1 MAFIVLFFAAFV
13 FAVVS
18 PAVGQLP
25 GFLSID
31 CGLEANYSGGYTDD
45 GNFGIVYVPDG
56 AYVDGGQNGR
66 VAAQY
71 ESGLIRTDRTLRSFP
86 SGVRNCYALPT
97 NTGNKYLVR
106 VVAVYGNYDG
116 KNSSSTLQ
124 FDLHLGV
131 NYWNTVVPSNFE
143 SYEALFVAWGNL
155 APVCLVNT
163 GQGTPFVSSIELRPL
178 VDTLYPDHVKANQSM
193 AMYDR
198 RVMSTT
204 NAYIAGSYPFDR
216 YDRFWWPGDSNPL
229 WDYLNSTRSIQPES
243 STEVPSALLQKAVQA
258 AGNGTMLNITWQD
271 HTPALQFT
279 VFLHFADFQ
288 KSLQPRQFN
297 IYFNSHDKPY
307 LYNPPYLAAGVV
319 YSPSWYS
326 EFDGQFNVTL
336 AATAES
342 VLPPMLNAYEIYTLY
357 GVKKNWMGDPCY
369 PTQYAWDGVKC
380 KNTSENIPRIISIDL
395 SNSNLNGVI
404 SSNFT
409 LLTAL
414 EYLNLSGNQLN
425 GPIPDSLCK
434 LNAGLLVFSYDSNG
448 ETYCNKTTSLTRSR
462 NRSSAA
468 ILAISVAAPVL
479 VVIALFIAYLMWKAK
494 RKPNTSAYNPPT
506 VPEPMNA
513 PVSEKYHWDHLEK
526 NENRQFTYEEL
537 EKITYNFQRLIGQG
551 GFGYVYHGCLEDH
564 TEVAVKIHSENSRH
578 GFSEFLA
585 EVQSLSKV
593 HHKNLVS
600 LVGYCTEK
608 AHLALVY
615 EYISGGNLF
624 DHLRGLDYLHTGC
637 NRPIIHRDVKTS
649 NILLGHNLQAK
660 IADFGLSKVY
670 VSDTQTHMSATA
682 AGSMG
687 YIDPEYYLTGRIT
700 ERSDIY
706 SFGVVLLEV
715 VTGERPIIQGQGH
728 IIQRVKVK
736 VVAGDISFIADARLR
751 GDYNVNSIWKVVEI
765 AMLCTEPVAAQRPSM
780 ASVVAELKNSLAL
793 ELSRDDGGHKTP
805 DPPSHDAVAMSST
818 FGFLSIDCGL
828 GSNHGSYTEKETG
841 IFYVPDGP
849 YVDAGENHEVAADH
863 IKGGHIRSRPDLTV
877 RSFPS
882 GTRNCYTLPT
892 DAGSK
897 YLVRVV
903 VAVYGNYDDGKKN
916 SSVVGLRF
924 DLHLAGRT
932 TGTPCSRPMGG
943 RCTRRLFVAWGS
955 WAPVCLVNTGHG
967 TPFAS
972 SVELRPLGSEL
983 YPAVMANQSIRLY
996 SRHNLGPTTAHVTRY
1011 PNDPFDRYWWHQDTN
1026 NPMLENINT
1035 TLINSIKQEPSF
1047 EVPVAILQNAVEVAG
1062 NGTVLNIKWE
1072 DDDTRSRQFAVI
1084 LHFAD
1089 FQNTASGPPN
1099 KYSPPYLAAGYV
1111 YSTVWYRAIYGDQ
1124 FNVTLAATAQSVLPP
1139 MLNAYEIYTL
1149 IVHDTP
1155 TTFQQDGK
1163 QTTTLLKKQNHTH
1176 TYIILLPPSQNISI
1190 FSIYNKRIVQL
1201 FALLGESSLIKCLIP
1216 SYVNESEQFFINF
1229 FFPYSVVDAIWA
1241 IKVEYEIKK
1250 NWTGDPCFPT
1260 QFKWDGVECRYRSD
1274 NIRII
1279 SIDLANS
1286 NLHGVISSNFTLLTA
1301 LEYLNLSGN
1310 QLNGPIPDSLCKL
1323 NEGSLVF
1330 SYGSNGDICNK
1341 TNLPRSK
1348 KSAATLA
1355 ISIAAPV
1362 LVVVSLF
1369 ITYLIWRAKGRSNS
1383 ALVTLLVF
1391 RYTR

>member
-45 GNFGIVYVPDG
+45 GSYGIVYVPDG
-56 AYVDGGQNGR
+56 
-66 VAAQY
+66 
-71 ESGLIRTDRTLRSFP
+71 RTAHTSMEERTAGSP
-86 SGVRNCYALPT
+86 PT
-97 NTGNKYLVR
+97 GAKYLIR
-106 VVAVYGNYDG
+106 VVAFYGNYDG

-131 NYWNTVVPSNFE
+131 NYWSTVIPDVTNT
-143 SYEALFVAWGNL
+143 YEALFVAWANM

-163 GQGTPFVSSIELRPL
+163 GQGTPFVSTVELRPL
-178 VDTLYPDHVKANQSM
+178 ADALYPDHVKANQSM

-198 RVMSTT
+198 RIMGTT
-204 NAYIAGSYPFDR
+204 NADVTAYPFDP
-216 YDRFWWPGDSNPL
+216 YDRLWWAEDSNPL
-229 WDYLNSTRSIQPES
+229 WGYINSTRSIQPES
-243 STEVPSALLQKAVQA
+243 STEVPSALLQKAVQV
-258 AGNGTMLNITWQD
+258 AGNGTMLDITWED
-271 HTPALQFT
+271 TTPTLQFT

-288 KSLQPRQFN
+288 KSQPRQFD
-297 IYFNSHDKPY
+297 IYFNGHDKPY

-326 EFDGQFNVTL
+326 DIDGQYNVTL
-336 AATAES
+336 VATAES
-342 VLPPMLNAYEIYTLY
+342 Y

-395 SNSNLNGVI
+395 SNSNLHGVI
-404 SSNFT
+404 SSNFS

-414 EYLNLSGNQLN
+414 EYL
-425 GPIPDSLCK
+425 
-434 LNAGLLVFSYDSNG
+434 YDSNG

-494 RKPNTSAYNPPT
+494 RKPNTSEYNPPR

-513 PVSEKYHWDHLEK
+513 PVSKKYHWDHLEK

-537 EKITYNFQRLIGQG
+537 EKITDNFQRLIGQG

-578 GFSEFLA
+578 GLSEFLA

-624 DHLRGLDYLHTGC
+624 DHLRDKTGVGESLNWASRVRILLDAALGC

-706 SFGVVLLEV
+706 SFSVLLEV

-780 ASVVAELKNSLAL
+780 A
-793 ELSRDDGGHKTP
+793 
-805 DPPSHDAVAMSST
+805 
-818 FGFLSIDCGL
+818 
-828 GSNHGSYTEKETG
+828 NH
-841 IFYVPDGP
+841 
-849 YVDAGENHEVAADH
+849 
-863 IKGGHIRSRPDLTV
+863 
-877 RSFPS
+877 
-882 GTRNCYTLPT
+882 
-892 DAGSK
+892 
-897 YLVRVV
+897 
-903 VAVYGNYDDGKKN
+903 
-916 SSVVGLRF
+916 
-924 DLHLAGRT
+924 
-932 TGTPCSRPMGG
+932 
-943 RCTRRLFVAWGS
+943 
-955 WAPVCLVNTGHG
+955 
-967 TPFAS
+967 
-972 SVELRPLGSEL
+972 
-983 YPAVMANQSIRLY
+983 
-996 SRHNLGPTTAHVTRY
+996 
-1011 PNDPFDRYWWHQDTN
+1011 
-1026 NPMLENINT
+1026 
-1035 TLINSIKQEPSF
+1035 
-1047 EVPVAILQNAVEVAG
+1047 
-1062 NGTVLNIKWE
+1062 
-1072 DDDTRSRQFAVI
+1072 
-1084 LHFAD
+1084 
-1089 FQNTASGPPN
+1089 
-1099 KYSPPYLAAGYV
+1099 
-1111 YSTVWYRAIYGDQ
+1111 
-1124 FNVTLAATAQSVLPP
+1124 
-1139 MLNAYEIYTL
+1139 
-1149 IVHDTP
+1149 
-1155 TTFQQDGK
+1155 
-1163 QTTTLLKKQNHTH
+1163 
-1176 TYIILLPPSQNISI
+1176 
-1190 FSIYNKRIVQL
+1190 
-1201 FALLGESSLIKCLIP
+1201 
-1216 SYVNESEQFFINF
+1216 
-1229 FFPYSVVDAIWA
+1229 
-1241 IKVEYEIKK
+1241 
-1250 NWTGDPCFPT
+1250 
-1260 QFKWDGVECRYRSD
+1260 
-1274 NIRII
+1274 
-1279 SIDLANS
+1279 
-1286 NLHGVISSNFTLLTA
+1286 
-1301 LEYLNLSGN
+1301 
-1310 QLNGPIPDSLCKL
+1310 
-1323 NEGSLVF
+1323 
-1330 SYGSNGDICNK
+1330 
-1341 TNLPRSK
+1341 
-1348 KSAATLA
+1348 
-1355 ISIAAPV
+1355 
-1362 LVVVSLF
+1362 
-1369 ITYLIWRAKGRSNS
+1369 
-1383 ALVTLLVF
+1383 
-1391 RYTR
+1391 

>member
-45 GNFGIVYVPDG
+45 GSYGIVYVPDG
-56 AYVDGGQNGR
+56 
-66 VAAQY
+66 
-71 ESGLIRTDRTLRSFP
+71 RTAHTSMEERTAGSP
-86 SGVRNCYALPT
+86 PT
-97 NTGNKYLVR
+97 GAKYLIR
-106 VVAVYGNYDG
+106 VVAFYGNYDG

-131 NYWNTVVPSNFE
+131 NYWSTVIPDVTNT
-143 SYEALFVAWGNL
+143 YEALFVAWANM

-163 GQGTPFVSSIELRPL
+163 GQGTPFVSTVELRPL
-178 VDTLYPDHVKANQSM
+178 ADALYPDHVKANQSM

-198 RVMSTT
+198 RIMGTT
-204 NAYIAGSYPFDR
+204 NADVTAYPFDP
-216 YDRFWWPGDSNPL
+216 YDRLWWAEDSNPL
-229 WDYLNSTRSIQPES
+229 WGYINSTRSIQPES
-243 STEVPSALLQKAVQA
+243 STEVPSALLQKAVQV
-258 AGNGTMLNITWQD
+258 AGNGTMLDITWED
-271 HTPALQFT
+271 TTPTLQFT

-288 KSLQPRQFN
+288 KSQPRQFD
-297 IYFNSHDKPY
+297 IYFNGHDKPY

-326 EFDGQFNVTL
+326 DIDGQYNVTL
-336 AATAES
+336 VATAES
-342 VLPPMLNAYEIYTLY
+342 Y

-395 SNSNLNGVI
+395 SNSNLHGVI
-404 SSNFT
+404 SSNFS

-414 EYLNLSGNQLN
+414 EYL
-425 GPIPDSLCK
+425 
-434 LNAGLLVFSYDSNG
+434 YDSNG

-494 RKPNTSAYNPPT
+494 RKPNTSEYNPPR

-513 PVSEKYHWDHLEK
+513 PVSKKYHWDHLEK

-537 EKITYNFQRLIGQG
+537 EKITDNFQRLIGQG

-578 GFSEFLA
+578 GLSEFLA

-624 DHLRGLDYLHTGC
+624 DHLRDKTGVGESLNWASRVRILLDAALGC

-706 SFGVVLLEV
+706 SFSVLLEV

-793 ELSRDDGGHKTP
+793 ELSRDDGGHKAP
-805 DPPSHDAVAMSST
+805 DPPPHDAVAMSST
-818 FGFLSIDCGL
+818 FG
-828 GSNHGSYTEKETG
+828 
-841 IFYVPDGP
+841 
-849 YVDAGENHEVAADH
+849 
-863 IKGGHIRSRPDLTV
+863 
-877 RSFPS
+877 PS
-882 GTRNCYTLPT
+882 AR
-892 DAGSK
+892 
-897 YLVRVV
+897 
-903 VAVYGNYDDGKKN
+903 
-916 SSVVGLRF
+916 
-924 DLHLAGRT
+924 
-932 TGTPCSRPMGG
+932 
-943 RCTRRLFVAWGS
+943 
-955 WAPVCLVNTGHG
+955 
-967 TPFAS
+967 
-972 SVELRPLGSEL
+972 
-983 YPAVMANQSIRLY
+983 
-996 SRHNLGPTTAHVTRY
+996 
-1011 PNDPFDRYWWHQDTN
+1011 
-1026 NPMLENINT
+1026 
-1035 TLINSIKQEPSF
+1035 
-1047 EVPVAILQNAVEVAG
+1047 
-1062 NGTVLNIKWE
+1062 
-1072 DDDTRSRQFAVI
+1072 
-1084 LHFAD
+1084 
-1089 FQNTASGPPN
+1089 
-1099 KYSPPYLAAGYV
+1099 
-1111 YSTVWYRAIYGDQ
+1111 
-1124 FNVTLAATAQSVLPP
+1124 
-1139 MLNAYEIYTL
+1139 
-1149 IVHDTP
+1149 
-1155 TTFQQDGK
+1155 
-1163 QTTTLLKKQNHTH
+1163 
-1176 TYIILLPPSQNISI
+1176 
-1190 FSIYNKRIVQL
+1190 
-1201 FALLGESSLIKCLIP
+1201 
-1216 SYVNESEQFFINF
+1216 
-1229 FFPYSVVDAIWA
+1229 
-1241 IKVEYEIKK
+1241 
-1250 NWTGDPCFPT
+1250 
-1260 QFKWDGVECRYRSD
+1260 
-1274 NIRII
+1274 
-1279 SIDLANS
+1279 
-1286 NLHGVISSNFTLLTA
+1286 
-1301 LEYLNLSGN
+1301 
-1310 QLNGPIPDSLCKL
+1310 
-1323 NEGSLVF
+1323 
-1330 SYGSNGDICNK
+1330 
-1341 TNLPRSK
+1341 
-1348 KSAATLA
+1348 
-1355 ISIAAPV
+1355 
-1362 LVVVSLF
+1362 
-1369 ITYLIWRAKGRSNS
+1369 
-1383 ALVTLLVF
+1383 
-1391 RYTR
+1391 

>member
-45 GNFGIVYVPDG
+45 GSYGIVYVPDG
-56 AYVDGGQNGR
+56 
-66 VAAQY
+66 
-71 ESGLIRTDRTLRSFP
+71 RTAHTSMEERTAGSP
-86 SGVRNCYALPT
+86 PT
-97 NTGNKYLVR
+97 GAKYLIR
-106 VVAVYGNYDG
+106 VVAFYGNYDG

-131 NYWNTVVPSNFE
+131 NYWSTVIPDVTNT
-143 SYEALFVAWGNL
+143 YEALFVAWANM

-163 GQGTPFVSSIELRPL
+163 GQGTPFVSTVELRPL
-178 VDTLYPDHVKANQSM
+178 ADALYPDHVKANQSM

-198 RVMSTT
+198 RIMGTT
-204 NAYIAGSYPFDR
+204 NADVTAYPFDP
-216 YDRFWWPGDSNPL
+216 YDRLWWAEDSNPL
-229 WDYLNSTRSIQPES
+229 WGYINSTRSIQPES
-243 STEVPSALLQKAVQA
+243 STEVPSALLQKAVQV
-258 AGNGTMLNITWQD
+258 AGNGTMLDITWED
-271 HTPALQFT
+271 TTPTLQFT

-288 KSLQPRQFN
+288 KSQPRQFD
-297 IYFNSHDKPY
+297 IYFNGHDKPY

-326 EFDGQFNVTL
+326 DIDGQYNVTL
-336 AATAES
+336 VATAES
-342 VLPPMLNAYEIYTLY
+342 Y

-395 SNSNLNGVI
+395 SNSNLHGVI
-404 SSNFT
+404 SSNFS

-414 EYLNLSGNQLN
+414 EYL
-425 GPIPDSLCK
+425 
-434 LNAGLLVFSYDSNG
+434 YDSNG

-494 RKPNTSAYNPPT
+494 RKPNTSEYNPPR

-513 PVSEKYHWDHLEK
+513 PVSKKYHWDHLEK

-537 EKITYNFQRLIGQG
+537 EKITDNFQRLIGQG

-578 GFSEFLA
+578 GLSEFLA

-624 DHLRGLDYLHTGC
+624 DHLRGC

-706 SFGVVLLEV
+706 SFSVLLEV

-793 ELSRDDGGHKTP
+793 ELSRDDGGHKAP
-805 DPPSHDAVAMSST
+805 DPPPHDAVAMSST
-818 FGFLSIDCGL
+818 FG
-828 GSNHGSYTEKETG
+828 
-841 IFYVPDGP
+841 
-849 YVDAGENHEVAADH
+849 
-863 IKGGHIRSRPDLTV
+863 
-877 RSFPS
+877 PS
-882 GTRNCYTLPT
+882 AR
-892 DAGSK
+892 
-897 YLVRVV
+897 
-903 VAVYGNYDDGKKN
+903 
-916 SSVVGLRF
+916 
-924 DLHLAGRT
+924 
-932 TGTPCSRPMGG
+932 
-943 RCTRRLFVAWGS
+943 
-955 WAPVCLVNTGHG
+955 
-967 TPFAS
+967 
-972 SVELRPLGSEL
+972 
-983 YPAVMANQSIRLY
+983 
-996 SRHNLGPTTAHVTRY
+996 
-1011 PNDPFDRYWWHQDTN
+1011 
-1026 NPMLENINT
+1026 
-1035 TLINSIKQEPSF
+1035 
-1047 EVPVAILQNAVEVAG
+1047 
-1062 NGTVLNIKWE
+1062 
-1072 DDDTRSRQFAVI
+1072 
-1084 LHFAD
+1084 
-1089 FQNTASGPPN
+1089 
-1099 KYSPPYLAAGYV
+1099 
-1111 YSTVWYRAIYGDQ
+1111 
-1124 FNVTLAATAQSVLPP
+1124 
-1139 MLNAYEIYTL
+1139 
-1149 IVHDTP
+1149 
-1155 TTFQQDGK
+1155 
-1163 QTTTLLKKQNHTH
+1163 
-1176 TYIILLPPSQNISI
+1176 
-1190 FSIYNKRIVQL
+1190 
-1201 FALLGESSLIKCLIP
+1201 
-1216 SYVNESEQFFINF
+1216 
-1229 FFPYSVVDAIWA
+1229 
-1241 IKVEYEIKK
+1241 
-1250 NWTGDPCFPT
+1250 
-1260 QFKWDGVECRYRSD
+1260 
-1274 NIRII
+1274 
-1279 SIDLANS
+1279 
-1286 NLHGVISSNFTLLTA
+1286 
-1301 LEYLNLSGN
+1301 
-1310 QLNGPIPDSLCKL
+1310 
-1323 NEGSLVF
+1323 
-1330 SYGSNGDICNK
+1330 
-1341 TNLPRSK
+1341 
-1348 KSAATLA
+1348 
-1355 ISIAAPV
+1355 
-1362 LVVVSLF
+1362 
-1369 ITYLIWRAKGRSNS
+1369 
-1383 ALVTLLVF
+1383 
-1391 RYTR
+1391 